1 MGTSRWKIPS
11 PLELAP
17 PPPRRAARVIRMY
30 AQVRLVQNTD
40 CVSSVLCSTLYL
52 FCFAIVT

>member
-1 MGTSRWKIPS
+1 MTRKI
-11 PLELAP
+11 
-17 PPPRRAARVIRMY
+17 RAARVIRRY
-30 AQVRLVQNTD
+30 AQVRLAQNTD